1 MSLFQLLTLSTGF
14 VAQASQP
21 SQPSGAARALSLLP
35 IVLIFVIFYFLL
47 IRPQQKRSKAH
58 QKMLESVSKGDRVL
72 TSGGMYGVVVGID
85 ADKVVLKVAENVKV
99 EFSKSA
105 IASILSRE

>member
-1 MSLFQLLTLSTGF
+1 MVLLHNLILNLGF
-14 VAQASQP
+14 VAQAE
-21 SQPSGAARALSLLP
+21 QPSGAARALSLLP

-47 IRPQQKRSKAH
+47 IRPQQKRSKEH
-58 QKMLESVSKGDRVL
+58 QKMLESITKGDRVL

-99 EFSKSA
+99 EFAKSA
-105 IASILSRE
+105 ISHIMSRE